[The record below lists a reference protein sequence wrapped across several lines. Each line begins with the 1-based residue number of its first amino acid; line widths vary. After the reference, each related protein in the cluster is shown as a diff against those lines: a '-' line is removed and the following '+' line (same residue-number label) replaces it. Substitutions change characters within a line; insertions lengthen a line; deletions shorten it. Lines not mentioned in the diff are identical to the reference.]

1 MSWATCYT
9 ASNNIHFDFP
19 PIMADGRNYASWQP
33 GAIMNEKIRNDAG
46 IKSNWQY
53 RKYLTENAD
62 EIIKYNQLGACNECC
77 EGLARY
83 GNSEQASSNSPFLY
97 KSTLEKSQPFGYEN
111 SDKKNNYVSKFQLE
125 SRMVT
130 PVITQAQLLQ
140 EGYQKNK

>member
-1 MSWATCYT
+1 
-9 ASNNIHFDFP
+9 
-19 PIMADGRNYASWQP
+19 
-33 GAIMNEKIRNDAG
+33 
-46 IKSNWQY
+46 
-53 RKYLTENAD
+53 
-62 EIIKYNQLGACNECC
+62 
-77 EGLARY
+77 LARY

-111 SDKKNNYVSKFQLE
+111 SDLKNNYVSKFQLE